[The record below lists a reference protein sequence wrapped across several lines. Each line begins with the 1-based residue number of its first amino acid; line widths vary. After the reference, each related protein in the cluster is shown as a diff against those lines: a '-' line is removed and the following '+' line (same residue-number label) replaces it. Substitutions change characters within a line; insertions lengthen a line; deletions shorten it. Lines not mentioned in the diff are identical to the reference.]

1 MSLPRI
7 SIQRPVAVAM
17 FFLGVVF
24 LGVLSFVRLP
34 IDLLPD
40 VAYPRLVV
48 YTTDPSAAPA
58 EVERFITE
66 PVEQAVSTVPG
77 VQKVESVTREGYSL
91 VTARFAWGT
100 DMDFA
105 ALNTREKLDNVR
117 DALPELASRPVVL
130 RTDPRSEPIL
140 AVSVAGERDL
150 PQLKELSEAVFRR
163 RLEQIDGVAQA
174 AVTGG
179 VEREIHVEVDPR
191 LLESYGLTL
200 DNVAKALADANASAP
215 GGTVLRGRY
224 RYSLRTLGELQSA
237 AEIAAVPV
245 RRGSAGNT
253 GASGNAGAL
262 PGTVLVRDVARVED
276 GFRER
281 ESIARFNGTES
292 VGLLVFK
299 NAGANTVRVA
309 REVDRVLAQLRRD
322 YPGVRIE
329 VATSQAGFI
338 SSALQNVVQEVIL
351 GGILAFLVLFLFLRE
366 WRYPVAVALAIPI
379 SLVSTFALLQAAGV
393 SLNIMSLGGL
403 ALGVGMLMDNSIVV
417 LENIFRHRELG
428 ARAATAAALGAQ
440 EVQRAITASTLTTI
454 AVFGPIVY
462 IEGVAGQL
470 LGALALSVAF
480 SLLASILVAVTLLPA
495 MAARWGDDEPADR
508 ARPNAAVR
516 LLRRP
521 LDAFDRGFTRFA
533 GWYERLLET
542 GMRHRGRTMAV
553 AFGLLALGIVI
564 AVRLPRSVLPEVDQG
579 EFRARIELPRGTP
592 LETTA
597 SEAAKLE
604 RAFRADPAVDAVF
617 TRVGRQIAVAGMD
630 ERESGL
636 NTATLEVRLKE
647 GQATDATLRRL
658 RPALAAFPAGT
669 VTLESGQATALGRL
683 LGGGESD
690 LSVRVRGHDLDAAL
704 AYAAQVRV
712 RLDSVPSVANVRV
725 GSELGQ
731 PEVRVEIDRERAAA
745 YGIDPQRI
753 AESVEGYM
761 KGKEAT
767 QLVDFDRRVPVVV
780 RLPED
785 ARRSAG
791 TLDLLRVDGV
801 PLRELVRVR
810 TASGPAE
817 IRREDQGRVVTVMAD
832 VAGRSVEHAVSDVR
846 GAISDLPPPHGL
858 RVEIG
863 GENEEMR
870 QGFRDLALAF
880 LLALAL
886 CYMLLAAEFESLL
899 HPFIILLAV
908 PLAAVGAAVALW
920 VAGAGINTMSL
931 IGMVILVGIVD
942 NDAVVKV
949 DFINQMRRQGMN
961 RAEAIRA
968 AGRARLRPIVMNTVT
983 AMLGLLPMALALGPG
998 GELQAPL
1005 AIAVFGGLLS
1015 ATALTLVVIPVSYDL
1030 LEELK
1035 ERVLAG
1041 LRPSS
1046 SMADVSSSAPQPVPS
1061 LDPRAAV
1068 ARTEPEPAPAAA
1080 AGD

>member
-1 MSLPRI
+1 
-7 SIQRPVAVAM
+7 M

-48 YTTDPSAAPA
+48 YTTDANAAPA

-105 ALNTREKLDNVR
+105 ALNTREKLDNIR

-179 VEREIHVEVDPR
+179 VEREIHVEVDAR
-191 LLESYGLTL
+191 LLESYGLTI
-200 DNVAKALADANASAP
+200 DDVAKALADANASAP
-215 GGTVLRGRY
+215 GGTIRRGRY
-224 RYSLRTLGELQSA
+224 RYSLRTLGELQNA

-245 RRGSAGNT
+245 RRASSANAAGSGSAEG
-253 GASGNAGAL
+253 GASL
-262 PGTVLVRDVARVED
+262 PGVVLVRDVARVED

-309 REVDRVLAQLRRD
+309 REVDRVLAQLRRE
-322 YPGVRIE
+322 YPGVTIE

-338 SSALQNVVQEVIL
+338 SDALANVVQEVVL

-366 WRYPVAVALAIPI
+366 LRYPVAVALAIPI
-379 SLVSTFALLQAAGV
+379 SLVSTFALLQAANV

-417 LENIFRHRELG
+417 LENIFRHREMG

-480 SLLASILVAVTLLPA
+480 SLLASIVVAVTLLPA
-495 MAARWGDDEPADR
+495 IAARWGEDGPADR
-508 ARPNAAVR
+508 ARPNVAVR
-516 LLRRP
+516 ALRRP
-521 LDAFDRGFTRFA
+521 LDAFDRGFARFT
-533 GWYERLLET
+533 GWYERLLEA
-542 GMRHRGRTMAV
+542 GMRHRGRTMAI
-553 AFGLLALGIVI
+553 AFGLLAVGVVI

-597 SEAAKLE
+597 EEAARLE
-604 RAFRADPAVDAVF
+604 RALRADPAVEAVF
-617 TRVGRQIAVAGMD
+617 TRVGRQIAAAGMD
-630 ERESGL
+630 DRESGL
-636 NTATLEVRLKE
+636 NTATLEVRLKDGE
-647 GQATDATLRRL
+647 RTADALARL
-658 RPALAAFPAGT
+658 RPRLADYPAGT
-669 VTLESGQATALGRL
+669 VALESGQATALGRL

-690 LSVRVRGHDLDAAL
+690 LSVRVRGHDLDAAM
-704 AYAAQVRV
+704 AHAARVRE
-712 RLDSVPSVANVRV
+712 RLDSVASIANVRV

-731 PEVRVEIDRERAAA
+731 PEIRVEIDRERAAA
-745 YGIDPQRI
+745 YGVDPQRI
-753 AESVEGYM
+753 AESVESYM

-767 QLVDFDRRVPVVV
+767 QLVDFDRKVPVVV
-780 RLPED
+780 RLPEE
-785 ARRSAG
+785 ARRSAE
-791 TLDLLRVDGV
+791 TLALLRVDGV
-801 PLRELVRVR
+801 PLRELVHVR

-832 VAGRSVEHAVSDVR
+832 VAGRTGCGWRSAARTRRCGR
-846 GAISDLPPPHGL
+846 G
-858 RVEIG
+858 
-863 GENEEMR
+863 
-870 QGFRDLALAF
+870 
-880 LLALAL
+880 
-886 CYMLLAAEFESLL
+886 
-899 HPFIILLAV
+899 
-908 PLAAVGAAVALW
+908 
-920 VAGAGINTMSL
+920 
-931 IGMVILVGIVD
+931 
-942 NDAVVKV
+942 
-949 DFINQMRRQGMN
+949 
-961 RAEAIRA
+961 
-968 AGRARLRPIVMNTVT
+968 
-983 AMLGLLPMALALGPG
+983 
-998 GELQAPL
+998 
-1005 AIAVFGGLLS
+1005 S
-1015 ATALTLVVIPVSYDL
+1015 ATWRWRSSSPSRSATCFS
-1030 LEELK
+1030 
-1035 ERVLAG
+1035 RRSSRACCT
-1041 LRPSS
+1041 PSS
-1046 SMADVSSSAPQPVPS
+1046 SCWPCPWRPWAR
-1061 LDPRAAV
+1061 RARCGSP
-1068 ARTEPEPAPAAA
+1068 ARGSTP
-1080 AGD
+1080 